1 MSNHA
6 TPTPLYVPM
15 TKAQATF
22 GPSRVTFY
30 RAAKAGKINIY
41 HAGHAALLKVSE
53 VEAWLSVRIN
63 GEKT

>member
-1 MSNHA
+1 MSIRA
-6 TPTPLYVPM
+6 TPTPLYVLL
-15 TKAQATF
+15 KNAQATF
-22 GPSRVTFY
+22 GPSRVTFW

-41 HAGHAALLKVSE
+41 HAGHTSLLKVSE